1 MRTRRFRRSVLALL
15 TLALVSVG
23 SAADELYVYPAKGQ
37 SAEKQARD
45 QQDCHEWAVK
55 QTGVDP
61 EKVAAQAAQ
70 PSDTGR
76 GPLAGMAEG
85 AGIGALAG
93 AGEGAAGAGAARG
106 VGIGRVVSMVR
117 ARRARE
123 EQHDAYMQAHQEE
136 EAQLANYDR
145 AYSACLTGRGYTV
158 Q

>member
-1 MRTRRFRRSVLALL
+1 M
-15 TLALVSVG
+15 LALVAVAS
-23 SAADELYVYPAKGQ
+23 ADELYVYPAKGQ

-61 EKVAAQAAQ
+61 EKLAARSGK
-70 PSDTGR
+70 PSDAGR
-76 GPLAGMAEG
+76 GGLAGMAEG
-85 AGIGALAG
+85 AGVGALAG
-93 AGEGAAGAGAARG
+93 AGEGAGAARG

-136 EAQLANYDR
+136 DAQLAKYDR

>member
-1 MRTRRFRRSVLALL
+1 MPRPALPRTVAALL
-15 TLALVSVG
+15 TLALVVVAS
-23 SAADELYVYPAKGQ
+23 ADELYVYPAKGQ

-61 EKVAAQAAQ
+61 EKLAAQSGK
-70 PSDTGR
+70 PSDAGR
-76 GPLAGMAEG
+76 GGLAGMAEG
-85 AGIGALAG
+85 AGVGALAG

-136 EAQLANYDR
+136 DAQLAKYDR
-145 AYSACLTGRGYTV
+145 AYSACLAGRGYTV